1 MGSPSALKLAA
12 ALDFRAAAPLRNEL
26 IALRGRPVEIDGGEV
41 ERIGAQCVQVL
52 VSAART
58 WADDGVA
65 FAIVRRSEEM
75 VSALRYMGVHA
86 EGEAEHG

>member
-1 MGSPSALKLAA
+1 MDAPSALKLAA
-12 ALDFRAAAPLRNEL
+12 ALDFRAAAPLRSDL
-26 IALRGRPVEIDGGEV
+26 LALRGKPIEIDGGEV

-58 WADDGVA
+58 WADDGIA

-86 EGEAEHG
+86 EEGAEHG